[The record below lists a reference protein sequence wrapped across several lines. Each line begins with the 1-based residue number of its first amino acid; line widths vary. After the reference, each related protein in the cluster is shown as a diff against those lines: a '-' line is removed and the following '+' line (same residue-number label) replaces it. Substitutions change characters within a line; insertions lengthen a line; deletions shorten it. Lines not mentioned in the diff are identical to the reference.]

1 MPLVNFSNLDFNQIK
16 TTLTEYLKSNSN
28 FTDYDFEGSNLSSII
43 DVLAYNTYITSYNA
57 NMVANEVFIDSATL
71 RENVV
76 SLARNIG
83 YVPRSRKA
91 ATATVSF
98 FIDTSS
104 ITPTPSSLTLRKGP
118 VASTSGSFGNQSYV
132 FCILED
138 ITVPV
143 FNGIATFDDLKVYQ
157 GTRLVNNFTVST
169 RNLNQKFILPNSG
182 IDTDLI
188 SVSVKNNEQSTSLV
202 KYSRQDNIF
211 EINQD
216 SKVFFLQ
223 EIEDERYE
231 LIFGDGIFGKKL
243 EEGNF
248 IEVGY
253 ITSNGDSANGIN
265 QFTFA
270 GRVTYSRNSTEYTV
284 TSGISLLTTGLIA
297 SGGENIESV
306 ESIKRYAPRI
316 YASQNRALT
325 ANDYEALIS
334 TKIYPETES
343 ISVFGG
349 EDLVPPQYG
358 KVFIT
363 IKPRTGDF
371 IPNLI
376 KENIKRDLK
385 KYAVAGIVPE
395 ILDLKYLYIEI
406 NSKVYYNTNLAPS
419 AEYVSSIIQNN
430 TTKYAESTELNK
442 YGARFKY
449 SKFLKTIDESHE
461 SVTSNITTIQMR
473 RDLRV
478 VLNTFTEYQIG
489 FGNEFH
495 IRSMNGFNIK
505 SSAFRVSDILQ
516 NVYISDL
523 PNSDGKTGSLFLF
536 TVPAL
541 NSTTPTIVK
550 RNIGRI
556 DYMNGIITITPINI
570 QAGKIKDGQTIVEFS
585 ATPHSNDV
593 IGLQDLYLQLDISN
607 SNYEMIPDNIS
618 SGNDQSASNYIT
630 SSSYANGLLIRP
642 TSNIGAG
649 AAATPFATSSLGLSG
664 LSTPSTTTS
673 STSTQTSSSTLS
685 TSTSSSTTSS
695 TSSSSG
701 PSYSSG
707 Y

>member
-16 TTLTEYLKSNSN
+16 TSLIDYLKSNSN
-28 FTDYDFEGSNLSSII
+28 FTDYDFEGSNLSSIL
-43 DVLAYNTYITSYNA
+43 DVLSYNTYITSYNA

-76 SLARNIG
+76 AFARNIG
-83 YVPRSRKA
+83 YIPRSRKA
-91 ATATVSF
+91 AQATISF
-98 FIDTSS
+98 FIDTSN
-104 ITPTPSSLTLRKGP
+104 ITPTPSSLTLRKEP
-118 VASTSGSFGNQSYV
+118 VASTSGSFGSQSYM

-143 FNGIATFDDLKVYQ
+143 FNGIATFNNLKVYQ
-157 GTRLVNNFTVST
+157 GTRLVNNFTFSS

-188 SVSVKNNEQSTSLV
+188 SVLVRNNEQSTSST
-202 KYSRQDNIF
+202 KYNRQDSLF

-253 ITSNGDSANGIN
+253 ITSNGDSGNGIS

-270 GRVTYSRNSTEYTV
+270 GRITYNRNSTEYV
-284 TSGISLLTTGLIA
+284 ITSGISLLTTGLIS
-297 SGGENIESV
+297 SGGENIEPV

-316 YASQNRALT
+316 YASQNRTVT
-325 ANDYEALIS
+325 ANDYETLIPA
-334 TKIYPETES
+334 KIYPKTES

-349 EDLVPPQYG
+349 EDLIPPQYG
-358 KVFIT
+358 KVFIS
-363 IKPRTGDF
+363 IKPRSGDF
-371 IPNLI
+371 LPNLI

-395 ILDLKYLYIEI
+395 ILDLKYLYLEI
-406 NSKVYYNTNLAPS
+406 NSKIYYDTNLAPS

-461 SVTSNITTIQMR
+461 AVTSNITTIQMR

-495 IRSMNGFNIK
+495 INSMNGYNIK
-505 SSAFRVSDILQ
+505 SSALRVSDISQ
-516 NVYISDL
+516 VVYISDI
-523 PNSDGKTGSLFLF
+523 PNTNRETGSLFLF
-536 TVPAL
+536 AVPSS
-541 NSTTPTIVK
+541 NSNTPTIVR
-550 RNIGRI
+550 RNIGNVN
-556 DYMNGIITITPINI
+556 YKKGIITLNPINI
-570 QAGKIKDGQTIVEFS
+570 QAGKIKDGQAIVELS
-585 ATPHSNDV
+585 TTPHSNDV
-593 IGLQDLYLQLDISN
+593 IGLQDLYLQLDIS
-607 SNYEMIPDNIS
+607 SSIFEMVVDSIS
-618 SGNDQSASNYIT
+618 SGLDPSASSYIQ
-630 SSSYANGLLIRP
+630 SSSYANGLLVRP
-642 TSNIGAG
+642 TSNIGGVSSQNGRPSTA
-649 AAATPFATSSLGLSG
+649 FSLETSGV
-664 LSTPSTTTS
+664 STPSGS
-673 STSTQTSSSTLS
+673 SGVSTPSAPSAPLAP
-685 TSTSSSTTSS
+685 
-695 TSSSSG
+695 SG
-701 PSYSSG
+701 PSG